1 MSDVIVEEE
10 LEMTSIV
17 EVVQTKLTKNFTI
30 ILKKINKGGQ
40 DLQ

>member
-17 EVVQTKLTKNFTI
+17 EVVQTRLAKNFTI